1 MPSSQNTSGAGASRS
16 DEGRVSGGAGS
27 PRGWTGRLSAAGS
40 LLVAGGPA
48 SLVRRAHRFF
58 ERRREEKTPVEEAFR
73 AWLDRNR
80 PDPRELRLLAR
91 AAAALPDLPLLD
103 VAILGGAGGGP
114 AGENAPGIE
123 EALHLYPRAAS
134 AIALPRDAT
143 GEEVRGALS
152 RSRADRVL
160 FLLEGWTLRPEAL
173 LRIAL
178 ALRDRPGVLFLFG
191 DEEVETGG
199 PGGSLPLLKPGWSP
213 ELFRAAFYVGWPVAV
228 RRREALARADRLSGR
243 GAAAVYEL
251 LLRLHEAP
259 GDVVHVAS
267 ILARRE
273 ALSAPLAGPGL
284 AAPAL
289 APDGDEEMR
298 RALAA
303 WAAERFPGASV
314 LPGRAP
320 GSWRLRPARSG
331 RPGVSVIVP
340 TRDGVEWL
348 RRCIP
353 SALSERP
360 LEILVVDNGSR
371 GAATLDYL
379 GALQKDGAARV
390 LPFPGRF
397 NFSAMMNG
405 AARAAR
411 GEFLLFLNDDTEV
424 LEPGSIDAMAEEAER
439 SDVGAVGALLLYPD
453 GTIQHAGLVIG
464 MGVVAGHVFRGLK
477 PEGDGFFVSP
487 LLARNVSAV
496 DGACFLVRRSLF
508 LELGGFDAEGL
519 PVSFADVDFCLRAR
533 EKGRRTVYT
542 PHAVFRHH
550 ESRTRAPVLD
560 QREVVR
566 MERRWGRALWN
577 DPFYHPALSPLGE
590 IPRPRR
596 TERHR

>member
-16 DEGRVSGGAGS
+16 DEGRVSGGAGA

-58 ERRREEKTPVEEAFR
+58 ERRREEKTPVQEAFR

-80 PDPRELRLLAR
+80 PGPRELRLLAR
-91 AAAALPDLPLLD
+91 AVAALPDLPLLD
-103 VAILGGAGGGP
+103 VATLGGAGGGP
-114 AGENAPGIE
+114 AGEKAPGIE
-123 EALHLYPRAAS
+123 EALPLYPRAAS

-152 RSRADRVL
+152 RSRADWVL
-160 FLLEGWTLRPEAL
+160 FLLEGWTLRPDAL

-191 DEEVETGG
+191 DEEIETGG
-199 PGGSLPLLKPGWSP
+199 PGGALPLLKPGWSP
-213 ELFRAAFYVGWPVAV
+213 ELFRAAFYVGWPVGV

-251 LLRLHEAP
+251 LLRLHETP
-259 GDVVHVAS
+259 GAVLPVSS
-267 ILARRE
+267 ILARR
-273 ALSAPLAGPGL
+273 AAPPAPPAGPGL
-284 AAPAL
+284 ET
-289 APDGDEEMR
+289 DGDEAMR
-298 RALAA
+298 RALAT

-320 GSWRLRPARSG
+320 GSWRLRRARSG

-353 SALSERP
+353 SALRERP
-360 LEILVVDNGSR
+360 LEILIVDNGSR

-379 GALQKDGAARV
+379 GALEKDGAARV

-397 NFSAMMNG
+397 NFSAMMNA

-424 LEPGSIDAMAEEAER
+424 LEPGSIDAMAEEAES

-453 GTIQHAGLVIG
+453 GAIQHAGLVVG
-464 MGVVAGHVFRGLK
+464 MGVVAGHVFRGLL
-477 PEGDGFFVSP
+477 PEGNGCFVSP
-487 LLARNVSAV
+487 LLPREVSAV
-496 DGACFLVRRSLF
+496 DGACFLVRKSLF

-542 PHAVFRHH
+542 PHAVFLHH

-566 MERRWGRALWN
+566 MERRWGRVLTS
-577 DPFYHPALSPLGE
+577 DPFYHPALSLLGE
-590 IPRPRR
+590 SPRPRLA
-596 TERHR
+596 